1 MDPPAQTLIV
11 WNYRRC
17 RSDPTICNLKS
28 LLRTTSPMIT
38 FISES
43 HSNPIQST
51 SIIKELNVANP
62 LHSSINWPL
71 RGLMALMGIHNL
83 LITSSTPNFIMVEI
97 QIVMVYWNG
106 ILSACMENTPFRRE
120 KSSEKASLVL
130 SRTYPSLYYVLVIL
144 MLYHHN
150 LNNTVVNQFLGVEL
164 RILIIFLVHVDS
176 LF

>member
-1 MDPPAQTLIV
+1 
-11 WNYRRC
+11 
-17 RSDPTICNLKS
+17 
-28 LLRTTSPMIT
+28 
-38 FISES
+38 
-43 HSNPIQST
+43 
-51 SIIKELNVANP
+51 
-62 LHSSINWPL
+62 
-71 RGLMALMGIHNL
+71 MGIHNL